1 MDMRT
6 SAATRTYGTRSGQER
21 SATSLCKN
29 IANRFQEAVNQL
41 AVVVQNLEQIQTES
55 VDVSGASPTK
65 DMTQEQPQ
73 DEDQAADA
81 GKQ

>member
-1 MDMRT
+1 
-6 SAATRTYGTRSGQER
+6 
-21 SATSLCKN
+21 
-29 IANRFQEAVNQL
+29 VNQL